1 MSRIVRTATADDA
14 ERLLEIYGY
23 YVEKTAISFEYD
35 VPSIA
40 EFRNRIE
47 NILLTH
53 PYLVVEEDGVIQGY
67 AYARAFYGREA
78 YRYTCE
84 MSIYLDRCS
93 RGRGYGRLLYE
104 ALEAELR
111 KMGFLN
117 VYACIAD
124 PVEEDEYLTRNSE
137 QFHRH
142 LGFVKVGD
150 FHLCGYKFGRW
161 YNVIWM
167 EKMIGTR
174 PGASTQKAL
183 RRKREL

>member
-1 MSRIVRTATADDA
+1 MSRIVRTVTPDDA

-53 PYLVVEEDGVIQGY
+53 PYLVLEEDGVIQGY

-78 YRYTCE
+78 YRYSCE
-84 MSIYLDRCS
+84 MSIYLDRSS

-124 PVEEDEYLTRNSE
+124 PVEEDEYLDRNSE
-137 QFHRH
+137 HFHEAM
-142 LGFVKVGD
+142 GYKTIAKFQK
-150 FHLCGYKFGRW
+150 CGSKFGRW
-161 YNVIWM
+161 YNLLDM
-167 EKMIGTR
+167 EKIIGEHCC
-174 PGASTQKAL
+174 PPKEFIPFCDL
-183 RRKREL
+183 KN

>member
-1 MSRIVRTATADDA
+1 
-14 ERLLEIYGY
+14 
-23 YVEKTAISFEYD
+23 
-35 VPSIA
+35 
-40 EFRNRIE
+40 
-47 NILLTH
+47 
-53 PYLVVEEDGVIQGY
+53 
-67 AYARAFYGREA
+67 
-78 YRYTCE
+78 
-84 MSIYLDRCS
+84 MSIYLDRSS

-174 PGASTQKAL
+174 PGARIRIKDCHMCIVRLGEYHRLINYYIEIPFMHLLGDVL
-183 RRKREL
+183 R